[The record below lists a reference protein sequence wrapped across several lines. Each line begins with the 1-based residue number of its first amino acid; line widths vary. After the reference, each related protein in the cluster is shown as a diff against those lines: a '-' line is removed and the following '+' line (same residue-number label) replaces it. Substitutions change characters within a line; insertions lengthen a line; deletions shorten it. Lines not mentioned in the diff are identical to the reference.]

1 MIWTDN
7 CCIPMG
13 AENPVGAMMVMDW
26 YYDPEIAAA
35 LTEYNNYVS
44 PVPAGQALVE
54 QHAADATGD
63 DKAVLEAVA
72 TSPFVF
78 PTPEIAENVHSYRAL
93 TPEEEMVWNDTVPP
107 DLGGVE
113 PARARGGGAGKRL
126 VPYGLLAPAGLWQ
139 LLFFIIP
146 MVAMLTLSLSTGT
159 SRTGYQFNWAFSN
172 YPEVI
177 ERYGEFFVRS
187 FRNAA
192 IVTVLGLVIGYP
204 AAYWIAFHGGRRKAT
219 FLLLLLLPF
228 FVSFVIRTF
237 SWGFILS
244 DEGFVLGTLKNWGIL
259 PDGFSI
265 LNTTPAVIAGITYN
279 LLPFAIL
286 PLFVSLDRIDK
297 RLVEAAGTSTPAG
310 ASPSARW
317 CSRSRSPACSPRS
330 CSRSSRPPVTTSTPR
345 SWAAPRTR

>member
-1 MIWTDN
+1 
-7 CCIPMG
+7 
-13 AENPVGAMMVMDW
+13 
-26 YYDPEIAAA
+26 
-35 LTEYNNYVS
+35 
-44 PVPAGQALVE
+44 VE
-54 QHAADATGD
+54 RH
-63 DKAVLEAVA
+63 
-72 TSPFVF
+72 
-78 PTPEIAENVHSYRAL
+78 
-93 TPEEEMVWNDTVPP
+93 VPP
-107 DLGGVE
+107 DLGRVE
-113 PARARGGGAGKRL
+113 PARRRGGGAGKRL

-172 YPEVI
+172 YPDVI

-259 PDGFSI
+259 PEGFSI

-297 RLVEAAGTSTPAG
+297 KLVEAAGDLYASRRESFRKVVLPLSLPGVFAAVLLTFIPATGDYINAEVLGGTTDKMIGNQIQQEFLNYHNYGRASALAFILMILMVIG
-310 ASPSARW
+310 AVLYAR
-317 CSRSRSPACSPRS
+317 
-330 CSRSSRPPVTTSTPR
+330 VLGTEEITT
-345 SWAAPRTR
+345 